1 MHNEADPNATS
12 AVPVSDTFP
21 TRVNVAS
28 PAVSA
33 MGAALYP
40 FLSPS
45 RASDE
50 IGRLGNYR
58 VLKLLGKGGMGMVFE
73 AEDVELHRP
82 VALKVM
88 LPEVER
94 ADPDA
99 GERFLREVRHMAAI
113 KHDHLVTVYQVG
125 RDGDT
130 VFMAMELL
138 AGDTLDLWLQRNGQP
153 ATADILYVA
162 KDTAIGLTA
171 IHERDLIH
179 RDIKPSNLW
188 RETPSG
194 RIKILD
200 FGLARRANDDLQL
213 TAKGVIVGTPAYLSP
228 EQARG
233 KALDARSDLFSLG
246 CVLYRL
252 CTGSIPFPADNTLD
266 QLAALA
272 ADNPVSVRKINPS
285 IPGPLAEL
293 VMDLL
298 AKKPDDRPA
307 SAAEVVRR
315 LRQMQRNTPRQ
326 PDAVPAVAQESQQD
340 ARDATDDA
348 TERITG
354 QSTMRPQPRRA
365 SNRYRLTAGILGAV
379 AALMLMVAL
388 GIGLW
393 RNWGSEATAAIV
405 HLTDLPN
412 VNAVNWPM
420 HKQPGFEKKGLP
432 PELRGGVLF
441 QGRPSPHSILMH
453 PPPPFEAPASATYE
467 LRKQYRKFQATVSL
481 NDTAPPETA
490 PIQFAVF
497 GDGKLLWRSQPM
509 WSRAQTQNCDI
520 PVAGVSAL
528 KLETTVAG
536 EPRGAHAV
544 WVEPT
549 LTK

>member
-1 MHNEADPNATS
+1 MQNEGDPNSTS

-21 TRVNVAS
+21 TRVNVAN
-28 PAVSA
+28 PAVAA

-40 FLSPS
+40 FLSPP

-73 AEDVELHRP
+73 AEDVDLHRP

-94 ADPDA
+94 TGPDA
-99 GERFLREVRHMAAI
+99 SQRFLREARAMAAI
-113 KHDHLVTVYQVG
+113 KHDHLATVYHSG

-130 VFMAMELL
+130 VYMAMELL
-138 AGDTLDLWLQRNGQP
+138 AGDTLDAWLQHNGQP
-153 ATADILYVA
+153 ATADILNIA

-171 IHERDLIH
+171 IHERGLIH

-200 FGLARRANDDLQL
+200 FGLARSANDDLQL

-233 KALDARSDLFSLG
+233 KSLDARNDLFSLG

-252 CTGSIPFPADNTLD
+252 CTGAVPFPADNTLD

-272 ADNPVSVRKINPS
+272 ADDPVSVRKINPS

-307 SAAEVVRR
+307 SAADVVRR

-326 PDAVPAVAQESQQD
+326 PVAVPVAPQKEEQDESD
-340 ARDATDDA
+340 T
-348 TERITG
+348 TERITAR
-354 QSTMRPQPRRA
+354 STMRAYARPA
-365 SNRYRLTAGILGAV
+365 WNRYRLAAAILGGV
-379 AALMLMVAL
+379 AALMLTAAL

-393 RNWGSEATAAIV
+393 RTWGWAGTTAIV
-405 HLTDLPN
+405 HLTDLPT

-420 HKQPGFEKKGLP
+420 HRQPGFEKKGPP
-432 PELRGGVLF
+432 PELMGGVMF

-453 PPPPFEAPASATYE
+453 PTPPFEAPASATYE
-467 LRKQYRKFQATVSL
+467 LRKQYRAFQATVSL

-497 GDGKLLWRSQPM
+497 GDGKLLWRSQPI

-528 KLETTVAG
+528 KLEVTVAG
-536 EPRGAHAV
+536 NPRGAHAV

>member
-1 MHNEADPNATS
+1 MHNEGVPNSTS
-12 AVPVSDTFP
+12 VVHDSDTFP
-21 TRVNVAS
+21 TQVNNAS
-28 PAVSA
+28 GAIAA
-33 MGAALYP
+33 MGAPLYP
-40 FLSPS
+40 FLSPP

-73 AEDVELHRP
+73 AQDVELHRP

-94 ADPDA
+94 TGPDA
-99 GERFLREVRHMAAI
+99 SQRFLREARAMAAI
-113 KHDHLVTVYQVG
+113 NHDHLVTVYHAV

-138 AGDTLDLWLQRNGQP
+138 AGGTLDAWLQSNGQP

-171 IHERDLIH
+171 IHERGLIH

-200 FGLARRANDDLQL
+200 FGLARSANDDLQL

-233 KALDARSDLFSLG
+233 KSLDARSDLFSLG

-252 CTGSIPFPADNTLD
+252 CTGAVPFPADNTLD

-272 ADNPVSVRKINPS
+272 ADNPTPVRKINPS
-285 IPGPLAEL
+285 IPVPLAEL

-307 SAAEVVRR
+307 SAADVVRR

-326 PDAVPAVAQESQQD
+326 PNAAPAVAQELPQD
-340 ARDATDDA
+340 ADEA

-354 QSTMRPQPRRA
+354 KSTMRPWPHPA
-365 SNRYRLTAGILGAV
+365 SNRYRLAAGILGGV
-379 AALMLMVAL
+379 AALMLIGAL

-393 RNWGSEATAAIV
+393 RTWGSAGTTAIA

-420 HKQPGFEKKGLP
+420 HKQPGFEKKRPP
-432 PELRGGVLF
+432 PELMGGVMF
-441 QGRPSPHSILMH
+441 QGRPSPHGILMH
-453 PPPPFEAPASATYE
+453 PAPPFEAPASATYE
-467 LRKQYRKFQATVSL
+467 LRKQYRTFQATVSL

-490 PIQFAVF
+490 PVQFAVF
-497 GDGKLLWRSQPM
+497 GDGKLLWRSQPI
-509 WSRAQTQNCDI
+509 SRQAQTQTCDI
-520 PVAGVSAL
+520 PVAGVAAL
-528 KLETTVAG
+528 KLEVTVAG
-536 EPRGAHAV
+536 NPRGAHAV

>member
-1 MHNEADPNATS
+1 MHNEDDPNPTS

-28 PAVSA
+28 SAIAA

-40 FLSPS
+40 FLSPP

-50 IGRLGNYR
+50 LGRLGNYR

-94 ADPDA
+94 TGPDA
-99 GERFLREVRHMAAI
+99 SQRFLREVRNMAAI
-113 KHDHLVTVYQVG
+113 KHDHLVTVYHWG
-125 RDGDT
+125 NDGDT

-138 AGDTLDLWLQRNGQP
+138 AGDTLDVWLQRNGQP
-153 ATADILYVA
+153 APADILYIA
-162 KDTAIGLTA
+162 KDTAIGLAA
-171 IHERDLIH
+171 IHERGLIH

-200 FGLARRANDDLQL
+200 FGLARSANDDLQL

-252 CTGSIPFPADNTLD
+252 CTGSVPFPADNTLD

-272 ADNPVSVRKINPS
+272 ADDPVSVRKINPS
-285 IPGPLAEL
+285 IPPPLAEL

-307 SAAEVVRR
+307 SAADVVRR

-326 PDAVPAVAQESQQD
+326 PDAVPAVVQESQQD
-340 ARDATDDA
+340 ADDT
-348 TERITG
+348 TEHMTG
-354 QSTMRPQPRRA
+354 QSTMRPGPRPA
-365 SNRYRLTAGILGAV
+365 SNRYRLAAGILGGV
-379 AALMLMVAL
+379 AALMLLVAL

-393 RNWGSEATAAIV
+393 RNWGSEATAATAN
-405 HLTDLPN
+405 LTDLPN
-412 VNAVNWPM
+412 VSAVNWPM
-420 HKQPGFEKKGLP
+420 HKQPGFEKKGPP
-432 PELRGGVLF
+432 PELRGGVMF
-441 QGRPSPHSILMH
+441 QGRPSPRSILMH
-453 PPPPFEAPASATYE
+453 PAPPFEAPASATYE
-467 LRKQYRKFQATVSL
+467 LRKQYRAFQATVSL
-481 NDTAPPETA
+481 NDTAPPETT

-497 GDGKLLWRSQPM
+497 GDGKLLWRSQPI

-520 PVAGVSAL
+520 PVAGVAAL
-528 KLETTVAG
+528 KLEVTVAG
-536 EPRGAHAV
+536 NPRGAHAV